1 MLVTIERNISL
12 LEDIH
17 DIEFE
22 ENIKQLHIT
31 AESLDYYI
39 ERPIYSLYGEK
50 SLLTCIDTTNLQA
63 IVDKYV
69 SVEENTSKYDLE
81 DISTY
86 HAKKNTK
93 GNYDTKANYNTT
105 PHKYNLEVMNNDEMK
120 EKDIGDIINNRGYEQ
135 MDKDTLRGF
144 INTVVHLKNQNKKKT
159 I

>member
-63 IVDKYV
+63 IVNKYV
-69 SVEENTSKYDLE
+69 SVEENTSKYNLE
-81 DISTY
+81 DISSY
-86 HAKKNTK
+86 YGKKDTE
-93 GNYDTKANYNTT
+93 GNYDTT

-135 MDKDTLRGF
+135 MDKDTLRVF
-144 INTVVHLKNQNKKKT
+144 INKVVHLKNQNKKKT